1 MRVNCFRETTLND
14 GTKIRGPVLGRLMA
28 PRVLGIDEAGRGSVL
43 GPLVVGGFLAERSR
57 LEELSALGVR
67 DSKLLTRPQRESL
80 FDGLKEL
87 GDRIAIEV
95 LPTEIDSAVAH
106 RQLNVLEA
114 RVFARLLRMTDAR
127 EVYVDA
133 CDPRAERFGRRVKSM
148 ARTSARVVSRHHAD
162 RDLPVVSAASI
173 VAKVCR
179 DRAMDRLRRE
189 LDLDCGSGYASDEK
203 TQEFVTHHLSSGK
216 ERVAWLRYSWKT
228 VERLKPRPPLR
239 TLDIEWP

>member
-1 MRVNCFRETTLND
+1 
-14 GTKIRGPVLGRLMA
+14 MA

-43 GPLVVGGFLAERSR
+43 GPLVVGGFLVERDR
-57 LEELSALGVR
+57 VEDLRALGVR
-67 DSKLLTRPQRESL
+67 DSKLLTRERREIL
-80 FDGLKEL
+80 FDALKEF
-87 GDRIAIEV
+87 GERIAIEI
-95 LPTEIDSAVAH
+95 LPPEIDSAVAH

-114 RVFARLLRMTDAR
+114 RVFAKLLRMTDAQ
-127 EVYVDA
+127 EVFVDA

-179 DRAMDRLRRE
+179 DRAMDRLRTQF
-189 LDLDCGSGYASDEK
+189 DVDCGSGYASDAR
-203 TQEFVTHHLSSGK
+203 TQQFVSTHLSTES

-228 VERLKPRPPLR
+228 VARLKPRVPLR
-239 TLDIEWP
+239 TLDTPWP

>member
-1 MRVNCFRETTLND
+1 
-14 GTKIRGPVLGRLMA
+14 MA

-57 LEELSALGVR
+57 LEEVSQLGVR
-67 DSKLLTRPQRESL
+67 DSKLLSRGQREKL
-80 FDGLKEL
+80 FDGLREF
-87 GDRIAIEV
+87 GDRIAIEIA
-95 LPTEIDSAVAH
+95 PTEIDSAVAR

-114 RVFARLLRMTDAR
+114 RVFAKLLRMTDAR
-127 EVYVDA
+127 EVFVDA
-133 CDPRAERFGRRVKSM
+133 CDPRAERFGRRVKSL

-179 DRAMDRLRRE
+179 DRAMDRLRAQ
-189 LDLDCGSGYASDEK
+189 LDSDCGSGYASDAK
-203 TQEFVTHHLSSGK
+203 TQRFVTTHLSLET

-228 VERLKPRPPLR
+228 VARLKPRPPLR
-239 TLDIEWP
+239 TLDTEWP